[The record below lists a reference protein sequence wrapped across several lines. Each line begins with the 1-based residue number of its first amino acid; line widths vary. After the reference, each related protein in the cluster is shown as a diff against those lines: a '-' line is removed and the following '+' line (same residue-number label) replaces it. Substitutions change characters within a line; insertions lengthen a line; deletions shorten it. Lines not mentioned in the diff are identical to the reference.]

1 MEEGWSLGGAHERA
15 AHDDS
20 FAVRRDVRELLFDVA
35 LVDGAVALEDALA
48 LRGAAL
54 YDRGEGV
61 PRAALMTSMRLVFV
75 LGFPNATKAV
85 GGRLITNLL
94 FVAKT
99 LYVIATM
106 RTIKH
111 RKTKII
117 VAITGAHFTNRRSVP
132 GLLLEL
138 NRGRRVDA
146 ARDRRRGAHDERDEG
161 RAQNR
166 LPGET
171 AALRRDERPL
181 PACFF
186 SNPWFAPR
194 LRARSLAVASRF
206 IIDSA
211 ASDD

>member
-1 MEEGWSLGGAHERA
+1 
-15 AHDDS
+15 
-20 FAVRRDVRELLFDVA
+20 
-35 LVDGAVALEDALA
+35 
-48 LRGAAL
+48 
-54 YDRGEGV
+54 
-61 PRAALMTSMRLVFV
+61 
-75 LGFPNATKAV
+75 
-85 GGRLITNLL
+85 
-94 FVAKT
+94 
-99 LYVIATM
+99 M

-111 RKTKII
+111 RNTKFI

-138 NRGRRVDA
+138 KRGRRVDA
-146 ARDRRRGAHDERDEG
+146 ARRDRRRGAHDERDEG

-181 PACFF
+181 PAYFF

-194 LRARSLAVASRF
+194 PRARSLAVASRF

>member
-1 MEEGWSLGGAHERA
+1 MGGGTWAVGGDGPAGSMALLRGCAFDGLGG
-15 AHDDS
+15 DDN
-20 FAVRRDVRELLFDVA
+20 AVGRLD
-35 LVDGAVALEDALA
+35 LVLI
-48 LRGAAL
+48 
-54 YDRGEGV
+54 RGEGV

-111 RKTKII
+111 RKTKFI

-138 NRGRRVDA
+138 KRGRRVDA
-146 ARDRRRGAHDERDEG
+146 AGPRDRRRSTHDERDER

-166 LPGET
+166 LAGET

-186 SNPWFAPR
+186 FKSVVR
-194 LRARSLAVASRF
+194 VAT
-206 IIDSA
+206 
-211 ASDD
+211 ASKVFSCGDEFHHR